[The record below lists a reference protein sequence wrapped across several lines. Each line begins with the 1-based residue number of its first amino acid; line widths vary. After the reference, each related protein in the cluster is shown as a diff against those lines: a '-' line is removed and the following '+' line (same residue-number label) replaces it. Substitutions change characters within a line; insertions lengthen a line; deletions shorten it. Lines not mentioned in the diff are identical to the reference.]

1 MVNWFYDCHALINPI
16 MHLVGLLPNKLRH
29 QTIAFLSL
37 DSIELLFKTPFIH
50 FTFNTA
56 LIFAINIQHERAS
69 LEFIVEI

>member
-1 MVNWFYDCHALINPI
+1 

-29 QTIAFLSL
+29 QTIASVSL

-50 FTFNTA
+50 FTFNKA